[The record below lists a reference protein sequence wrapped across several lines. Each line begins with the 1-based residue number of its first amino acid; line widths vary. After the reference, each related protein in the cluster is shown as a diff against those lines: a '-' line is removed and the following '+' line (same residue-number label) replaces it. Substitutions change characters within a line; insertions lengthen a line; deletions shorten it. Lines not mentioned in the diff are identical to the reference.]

1 MERLTEHSKQT
12 SHENGICCTHFRGPE
27 CLEVGGNCAMNCKW
41 EEAAWSR
48 LAAYEDTRLEPEE
61 IDMDHE
67 AAEQLRHLCRNCD
80 IDRLEEL
87 ADADRAGRLVV
98 LPCKV
103 GDTVWAVSG
112 KIIKCEIEETYLYDG
127 GGIEYFVTFDCDG
140 ADCKGCPFNRWEQDC
155 SGERYCKCEYGCSSF
170 KDSDIGK
177 TVFFTREEAEA
188 ALEAMEDGNG

>member
-1 MERLTEHSKQT
+1 MERLTKHSKQT

-87 ADADRAGRLVV
+87 AEADKAGRLVV

-103 GDTVWAVSG
+103 GDGLWTFCSHPVKQIYSFTV
-112 KIIKCEIEETYLYDG
+112 T
-127 GGIEYFVTFDCDG
+127 
-140 ADCKGCPFNRWEQDC
+140 
-155 SGERYCKCEYGCSSF
+155 
-170 KDSDIGK
+170 DISTLNGRTMLNTSRCGVIDARDVGK
-177 TVFFTREEAEA
+177 TVFLTREEAKS
-188 ALEAMEDGNG
+188 ALEGMKDG